1 MQPGETGWEM
11 VYPKVLMSSGNLR
24 GLTGPSISL
33 VADETLQ
40 LQWTDDIGQAM
51 ANASDKIVFVIY
63 LPTLNQFEVFK
74 DVATR
79 QDGSAHISYL
89 SFYIGA
95 GGTVLGEF

>member
-1 MQPGETGWEM
+1 
-11 VYPKVLMSSGNLR
+11 
-24 GLTGPSISL
+24 
-33 VADETLQ
+33 
-40 LQWTDDIGQAM
+40 M

-89 SFYIGA
+89 SFYIGLEA
-95 GGTVLGEF
+95 QCWASFDSANGSKYAVSTYLGPVVL